1 MTVYVDTSGLLAVM
15 DSGDQFHEQAKA
27 EWVRLLESGEGLVCS
42 SYVLLETNALV
53 QHRLGMDAVRAL
65 HEDVFPVLMVDW
77 TDEDVHREAM
87 SALLVANRKDLS
99 LVDCSSF
106 ITMRRLG
113 LRVAFA
119 FDRHFA
125 EQGFGLTPAQEG

>member
-1 MTVYVDTSGLLAVM
+1 MAFGTAS
-15 DSGDQFHEQAKA
+15 A
-27 EWVRLLESGEGLVCS
+27 ELV
-42 SYVLLETNALV
+42 
-53 QHRLGMDAVRAL
+53 
-65 HEDVFPVLMVDW
+65 VDW
-77 TDEDVHREAM
+77 TGEAANQEAI

-125 EQGFGLTPAQEG
+125 EQGFGLTPNQEG